1 MSVDELK
8 IKNQK
13 SDSAQDDSRNNAN
26 LSLKKW
32 NFDLEKRKI
41 YDFSQRFCQQE
52 QQHSKRKKNRHLLKQ
67 VDTSHNQS
75 SIYKHVDQVQIAYVF
90 EKKL

>member
-32 NFDLEKRKI
+32 NFDLEKKEDLRLFAEI
-41 YDFSQRFCQQE
+41 LPARA
-52 QQHSKRKKNRHLLKQ
+52 
-67 VDTSHNQS
+67 TS
-75 SIYKHVDQVQIAYVF
+75 F
-90 EKKL
+90 